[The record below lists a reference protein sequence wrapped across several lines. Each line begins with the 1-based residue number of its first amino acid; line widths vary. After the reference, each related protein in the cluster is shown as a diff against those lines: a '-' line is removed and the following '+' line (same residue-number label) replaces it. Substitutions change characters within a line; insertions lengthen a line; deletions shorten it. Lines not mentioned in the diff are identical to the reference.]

1 MFVSNREGGFF
12 PNMGNRVTHI
22 EQKNYYNSI
31 KTLED
36 MRKIKEKEWNHQ
48 SKKFRI
54 IKEKEEK
61 RANKNEEFFFET
73 SNFNIVFVIQLIWTH
88 FLKLHNNP

>member
-48 SKKFRI
+48 SSIKKI
-54 IKEKEEK
+54 
-61 RANKNEEFFFET
+61 
-73 SNFNIVFVIQLIWTH
+73 
-88 FLKLHNNP
+88 